1 MGYNQIPDKSDS
13 EDKPAQLVIYGKDD
27 HFKEAT
33 KSCNS
38 LESLTLDEVTDIREE
53 YGWNEFVSKQ
63 PHVALKLIEAFK
75 DPLIMMLL
83 ASAVISVATQQYDDA
98 ISITV
103 AVIIVTLVG
112 FIQEYR
118 SEKSLE
124 ALNNLVPPIAH
135 CVRNGMKQDLLAR
148 ELVPGDIVEIGLGD
162 RVPADVRLLQC
173 TGLELD
179 ESSFTGET
187 TPCRKQSDPVVANK
201 GELAE
206 LTNIAF
212 MGTLVCN
219 GHGRGVVIGTGYNT
233 QFGEI
238 FTLMESEETPKTP
251 LQKNMDKLG
260 KHLSLMSFA
269 IIGMI
274 LLVGF
279 LQGQPFQQ
287 MLNIGVSLAVAA
299 IPEGLP
305 IVVTVTLALGV
316 IRMSKKKAIVR
327 KLPSVET
334 LGCVNVLCVD
344 KTGTLTKNEMTVT
357 EVTTSSDNT
366 YKLSGTGYFESGQL
380 FLNEKVL
387 TRCPE
392 DLAVI
397 AKIGYLCNNSQI
409 TDREMFGNP
418 TDGALLALSQKLNI
432 AIEDTARLEE
442 LPFTHE
448 RKWMGVKCV
457 SKSTSDSGIY
467 YVKGA
472 TENVLKV
479 CSHIL
484 IDGALQLLNA
494 ESKDA
499 IINVVQEKE
508 DRGMRTLSLCYG
520 GTMNS
525 LVYVGN
531 VGIVDPLRNEVP
543 DTIHEL
549 HANSINI
556 KMITGDSKNIAIS
569 IGQKLDIYRG
579 SDTALSGDMID
590 GMSTEQLSD
599 AIKSV
604 SIVYRSTPRHK
615 MKVIKALQSNGLIVA
630 MTGDG
635 VNDAVALKCAD
646 IGIAMGKGTDVCKEA
661 AEMVLGNDD
670 MSAIVEAV
678 REGKNIFL
686 NIKNFVRFQLSTSVS
701 ALMMIAITTFWN
713 IPSPLNPM
721 QILWINIIMDGPP
734 AQSLGVEPMDSGVV
748 NSPPRLPKKQVV
760 DLYML
765 ARVCVSAAVIISGTL
780 WVYKNEMVDGQVT
793 ARDTTMTFTCFIFFD
808 MFNALSCRSLTKSI
822 LQINLFG
829 NTTFLFAISASIL
842 SLFGLIYVPFLQTI
856 FQTEALAFDD
866 IIMLVCLSS
875 SVLIVDEV
883 FKLLLRVF
891 GGDKKLTANT
901 SEDTKHLIP

>member
-1 MGYNQIPDKSDS
+1 MVSQKSVPQTSHAANIPAEDVCLEWNSDPNLGLSPSDAEKRQKSHGANDFG
-13 EDKPAQLVIYGKDD
+13 E
-27 HFKEAT
+27 KEE
-33 KSCNS
+33 
-38 LESLTLDEVTDIREE
+38 ESLFFKYLS
-53 YGWNEFVSKQ
+53 G
-63 PHVALKLIEAFK
+63 FK

-83 ASAVISVATQQYDDA
+83 ASAVISIATQQYDDA
-98 ISITV
+98 LSITV

-162 RVPADVRLLQC
+162 RVPADIRILQC
-173 TGLELD
+173 SGLELD

-187 TPCRKQSDPVVANK
+187 VPCQKQSEPVLACK
-201 GELAE
+201 GELSE

-219 GHGRGVVIGTGYNT
+219 GNGRGVVIGTGYNT

-260 KHLSLMSFA
+260 KHLSLISFFV
-269 IIGMI
+269 IGII

-279 LQGQPFQQ
+279 LKGQPFQE
-287 MLNIGVSLAVAA
+287 MLTIGVSLAVAA

-357 EVTTSSDNT
+357 EVTTSSDND

-380 FLNEKVL
+380 FLNGQVL

-392 DLAVI
+392 DLAVLG
-397 AKIGYLCNNSQI
+397 KIGYLCNNSQI

-418 TDGALLALSQKLNI
+418 TDGALLVLSKKLNLS
-432 AIEDTARLEE
+432 IEETARLEE

-457 SKSTSDSGIY
+457 SKSTNDNGIY

-472 TENVLKV
+472 TENVLKI
-479 CSHIL
+479 CSHMLVDGTLRALTLSDKDKIL
-484 IDGALQLLNA
+484 DRVA
-494 ESKDA
+494 
-499 IINVVQEKE
+499 EKE

-520 GTMNS
+520 GKMNS

-543 DTIHEL
+543 ATIRDL
-549 HANSINI
+549 HANSVTV
-556 KMITGDSKNIAIS
+556 KMITGDSKNIALS
-569 IGQKLDIYRG
+569 IGHSLNIHRDC
-579 SDTALSGDMID
+579 DTALSGDMID
-590 GMSTEQLSD
+590 GMTSEQLAD
-599 AIKSV
+599 VINSV
-604 SIVYRSTPRHK
+604 SVIYRSTPRHK
-615 MKVIKALQSNGLIVA
+615 MKVIKALQANGLIVA

-661 AEMVLGNDD
+661 AEMVLANDD
-670 MSAIVEAV
+670 MSAILEAV

-701 ALMMIAITTFWN
+701 ALMMIALTTFWN

-734 AQSLGVEPMDSGVV
+734 AQSLGVEPIDSSLA
-748 NSPPRLPKKQVV
+748 NSPPRPPKKQVV
-760 DLYML
+760 DRYML
-765 ARVCVSAAVIISGTL
+765 IRVCLSAAVIISGTL

-808 MFNALSCRSLTKSI
+808 MFNALSCRSLTKSV
-822 LQINLFG
+822 LQINIFG

-856 FQTEALAFDD
+856 FQTEALAFND
-866 IIMLVCLSS
+866 ILTLICLSS
-875 SVLIVDEV
+875 TVLIVDEC
-883 FKLLLRVF
+883 FKLFLRAIACV
-891 GGDKKLTANT
+891 DDNKSN
-901 SEDTKHLIP
+901 SEDAKSLIP